1 MSESFPDVPRTRFD
15 PHTGSEVPALNP
27 SFSSLLRRSVFLAA
41 AVSGLAAAAAPTTA
55 FGIIDDMGAG
65 WNLGNTMD
73 ATGGET
79 GWGNPKT
86 TKTMIDTVNRAGFRT
101 LRLPVRWD
109 EALSGSGHTIQTA
122 WMDRVEEIANYAL
135 SNGMYV
141 IVNVHHNNGWEDPTT
156 ANEANAKD
164 YLTKIWAQV
173 AARFQKYDN
182 HVIFEVMN
190 EPKYTDPSGTT
201 DWWGK
206 QEYYDVVNRLDAAAL
221 ATIRGT
227 GGNNATRLVMVPGYA
242 ANNDSRMQYTVVP
255 SDKMVAVSVHSY
267 DPQDLCLT
275 YPGVTTF
282 TETKA
287 LDDMFALVASTF
299 VKKGIPV
306 VLGEWASLN
315 KNNLSERVKHA
326 AYFAKTAKAARIP
339 IVLWD
344 NGSLPAGSNGMGYL
358 DRSIPSFATPTI
370 IKAITSV
377 YPTALTPAAGSAN
390 ANSLEVVG
398 SRDGLRFT
406 SSVRCDRFVLTGIDG
421 RSKVLPGGTSGFVA
435 TGSVPPGVYILRA
448 ERLGGNLARSILLN

>member
-1 MSESFPDVPRTRFD
+1 MVPSSSFP
-15 PHTGSEVPALNP
+15 
-27 SFSSLLRRSVFLAA
+27 LRRSVFVAA
-41 AVSGLAAAAAPTTA
+41 MASGMAWAATPTTA

-86 TKTMIDTVNRAGFRT
+86 TKTMIDTVRKAGFRT

-109 EALSGSGHTIQTA
+109 EYLSGSAHTIQTA

-135 SNGMYV
+135 SDGMYV
-141 IVNVHHNNGWEDPTT
+141 IVNVHHNNGWEDPTN

-190 EPKYTDPSGTT
+190 EPKYTAGGNDAAT

-206 QEYYDVVNRLDAAAL
+206 QEYYSVVNRLDAAAL
-221 ATIRGT
+221 STIRGT

-255 SDKMVAVSVHSY
+255 SDAMVAVSVHSY
-267 DPQDLCLT
+267 DPQDFCMT
-275 YPGVTTF
+275 YPGVSTF

-299 VKKGIPV
+299 VKKNIPV

-315 KNNLSERVKHA
+315 KNNLAERVKHA

-344 NGSLPAGSNGMGYL
+344 NGSLAAGSDGMGYL
-358 DRSIPSFATPTI
+358 DRSKPAFSTPTI
-370 IKAITSV
+370 IQAITSV
-377 YPTALTPAAGSAN
+377 YPTALAGPTEN
-390 ANSLEVVG
+390 AKLPSLQAVG
-398 SRDGLRFT
+398 SRQGLRF
-406 SSVRCDRFVLTGIDG
+406 SSPVPCDRFVLTDIEG
-421 RSKVLPGGTSGFVA
+421 RRKILPGGTSGFVA
-435 TGSVPPGVYILRA
+435 TGSVPAGIYILRA
-448 ERLGGNLARSILLN
+448 ESRGGVAERTVLMD